1 MNSLSVIFY
10 PSVNL
15 LVIKKILLPTDFI
28 PSVILFVIHMMNS
41 VHSLPTDFIDGI
53 KSVGNSI
60 GKNDTSLFFFF
71 VLIFFYIVI
80 LSVFLFIFINFLV
93 VLL

>member
-1 MNSLSVIFY
+1 VNSSSVIFY

-28 PSVILFVIHMMNS
+28 PSVILFVIDMMNS

-60 GKNDTSLFFFF
+60 GKNDTSLFLFF
-71 VLIFFYIVI
+71 LIFFYIVI

-93 VLL
+93 V